1 MFVSYS
7 FYIYIYTCHK
17 RYSRHLIYTP
27 CGAHLSNIW
36 HVIRITHAW
45 LYARPWRYNHEVEEF
60 FVEDE
65 STVTIRKSDL
75 TRRTETTELEVSCPN
90 ICSVIQ
96 WLRHTTCCPP
106 THGSSSAHN
115 YLHMQV
121 YVTYLDECEHLVAK
135 PLCLIV
141 WWFGWLTIS
150 LTIIMHKRFY
160 MYMRTYIY
168 IFTCIWIF
176 LYTCIY
182 IIYNLQDI

>member
-1 MFVSYS
+1 MCVSCNLTIRLVSKQKKWSQHDLNETCWIVSTYVHIDPRNLILIVYIWTFICLS
-7 FYIYIYTCHK
+7 ATVFTYIYIYTCHK

-106 THGSSSAHN
+106 THGSSSAH
-115 YLHMQV
+115 Y
-121 YVTYLDECEHLVAK
+121 K
-135 PLCLIV
+135 
-141 WWFGWLTIS
+141 
-150 LTIIMHKRFY
+150 
-160 MYMRTYIY
+160 
-168 IFTCIWIF
+168 
-176 LYTCIY
+176 
-182 IIYNLQDI
+182 